1 MDWMCRK
8 FNTYDNLM
16 CVKLWLKLDYLILIL
31 SLVNPQLVITVGY
44 LYYFSG
50 TKGWWQLTEQIT
62 ETTESLTIQ
71 Y

>member
-1 MDWMCRK
+1 
-8 FNTYDNLM
+8 
-16 CVKLWLKLDYLILIL
+16 LIL